1 MLILELTLLLGA
13 IGGAVMPC
21 WSYSATWGYGP
32 GACVGGFLVCLG
44 IFAASGGGGPSA
56 AMNERLAA
64 QPRNDPKYDLM
75 VEASIIYPTP
85 QILFISAIE

>member
-44 IFAASGGGGPSA
+44 VFAASGKPGPSEA
-56 AMNERLAA
+56 LGERLAS
-64 QPRNDPKYDLM
+64 QSRNQLM
-75 VEASIIYPTP
+75 VEATIVDPAPWTKTASW
-85 QILFISAIE
+85 AE